1 MRALLIILAAL
12 CMGSLRAQPE
22 PAPDFAL
29 KSVSG
34 ENLRLSEYRGQVVLV
49 VFWASWCP
57 ECPQL
62 LDDLQDLYA
71 ETGGKG
77 LEILAISVDYLDA
90 RSARA
95 AAGAT
100 ISYPILLDVK
110 RDVVKSY
117 QIEKM
122 PGVVVVDRDGRI
134 TAKNLGP
141 AALKADYR
149 AVIAA
154 LLDR

>member
-1 MRALLIILAAL
+1 MRKALIMLAAL
-12 CMGSLRAQPE
+12 CAASVYAQPE

-34 ENLRLSEYRGQVVLV
+34 ENLRLSEHRGQVVLV

-62 LDDLQDLYA
+62 LDDLQALYA
-71 ETGGKG
+71 EVQGEAV
-77 LEILAISVDYLDA
+77 EILAVSVDYLDA
-90 RSARA
+90 RAARA
-95 AAGAT
+95 AAGAS
-100 ISYPILLDVK
+100 IAYPILLDVK

-117 QIEKM
+117 RIEKM
-122 PGVVVVDRDGRI
+122 PGVVIVDRDGNI
-134 TAKNLGP
+134 SATNLGP

-149 AVIAA
+149 AAIAA